1 MPVLSNVKHERF
13 AQALAAG
20 QSLERAYTSIGYKY
34 ERRNAVK
41 LQNRVRPR
49 VDEILSKSADKVG
62 VSIERIVA
70 KLASIAFADVKHD
83 KIKPSDQIKAAE
95 LLGRHVGMWP
105 KSDKGDEAGMS
116 LEQLFDSRVRA
127 CRRARSPARDRD
139 GRNEGN
145 SGELILASP

>member
-116 LEQLFDSRVRA
+116 LEQLLTRGYELA
-127 CRRARSPARDRD
+127 AERDRQRAIET
-139 GRNEGN
+139 GEMKVIRGN
-145 SGELILASP
+145 